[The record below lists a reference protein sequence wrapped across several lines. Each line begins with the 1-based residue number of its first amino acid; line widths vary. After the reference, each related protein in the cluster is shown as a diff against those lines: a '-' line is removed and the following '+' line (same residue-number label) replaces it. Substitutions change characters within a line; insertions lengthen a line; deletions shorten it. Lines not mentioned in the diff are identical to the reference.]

1 MALDL
6 TPDPST
12 NVKVTVS
19 SLIKRDSAR
28 KTIERLFMSDDAFR
42 KPLDLRSR
50 GFKDKPKRRGGRIYT
65 KYARKVHP
73 DLTVGSTATVP
84 ATAQFVKDL
93 QSVEQYVSV
102 ETV

>member
-1 MALDL
+1 MDL
-6 TPDPST
+6 TPDATSK
-12 NVKVTVS
+12 VKVTVK

-28 KTIERLFMSDDAFR
+28 KTIERLFMSDDEFR

-73 DLTVGSTATVP
+73 DLAVGATATLP
-84 ATAQFVKDL
+84 TTAQFVKDIK
-93 QSVEQYVSV
+93 SVEQYVSV
-102 ETV
+102 EKA